1 MGSVDPYGLEE
12 MTFAEEDEVIPTI
25 NVLDTSVDKEDV
37 SKDDVASKKEE
48 DGSDQTAEINN
59 NGKRKLPEEETE
71 KKVFVIVFCLL
82 LCFVYH
88 RISFLR
94 SCMVLPIS

>member
-1 MGSVDPYGLEE
+1 

-25 NVLDTSVDKEDV
+25 NILDTSVDKEDA

-82 LCFVYH
+82 LCFVDH
-88 RISFLR
+88 HISFLR
-94 SCMVLPIS
+94 SCMLLQDFLIKE

>member
-1 MGSVDPYGLEE
+1 MVSVDPYGLEE

-25 NVLDTSVDKEDV
+25 NVLDTSVDNEDV

-71 KKVFVIVFCLL
+71 KKVFVIVFCRL
-82 LCFVYH
+82 LCFVYY